1 MDDALPGPRRAA
13 RGTRTPRRRTSVVG
27 VIGEVLI
34 TAGVVVL
41 LYVVW
46 QLWVGD
52 LIYGAERNA
61 EGTELS
67 QEWQAQYEDQNPE
80 AAPAPTDAGTDPEV
94 VPVTAPPPVLAEPA
108 DGQTFAIMR
117 IPRFGADYAVPMAG
131 GVTRARTLD
140 PIGIGHYPGTKMP
153 GEAGNFALAA
163 HRTTWGKPFNRIAD
177 LHVGDAI
184 VVETQAGW
192 YTYRFRT
199 LQYVTPNEVEVLLP
213 VPQQM
218 DVPAGTA
225 YITLTSCS
233 PMYAMTERIVAYGV
247 FESFTPRTASGEEP
261 ASLQAVA

>member
-1 MDDALPGPRRAA
+1 V
-13 RGTRTPRRRTSVVG
+13 SVIG

-34 TAGVVVL
+34 TAGVIVL

-61 EGTELS
+61 EGAELS
-67 QEWQAQYEDQNPE
+67 QEWQQQWNDNPVV
-80 AAPAPTDAGTDPEV
+80 APTPDPTETV
-94 VPVTAPPPVLAEPA
+94 APDPVTAPAPVMAEPG
-108 DGQTFAIMR
+108 DGEKFAVMH
-117 IPRFGADYAVPMAG
+117 IPRFGPDYAVTMAG
-131 GVTRARTLD
+131 GVSRARTLD
-140 PIGIGHYPGTKMP
+140 PIGIGHYPGTRMP

-177 LHVGDAI
+177 LHVGGAI
-184 VVETQAGW
+184 VVETEAGW

-199 LQYVTPNEVEVLLP
+199 LEYVRPDEVEVLLP
-213 VPQQM
+213 VPQAM

-225 YITLTSCS
+225 YITMTSCS

-247 FESFTPRTASGEEP
+247 FESFTPRSAGEP
-261 ASLQAVA
+261 ASLQAVV

>member
-1 MDDALPGPRRAA
+1 VDEAVSDLGRVAH
-13 RGTRTPRRRTSVVG
+13 RGGTPRRRTSSVG

-34 TAGVVVL
+34 TAGVIVL

-67 QEWQAQYEDQNPE
+67 QQWAEQYEQ
-80 AAPAPTDAGTDPEV
+80 APLAE
-94 VPVTAPPPVLAEPA
+94 PVTAPPPILSEPA
-108 DGQTFAIMR
+108 DAQEFAVMR
-117 IPRFGADYAVPMAG
+117 IPRFGEDYAVPMAG

-140 PIGIGHYPGTKMP
+140 TIGIGHYPGTGMP
-153 GEAGNFALAA
+153 GVPGNFALAA
-163 HRTTWGKPFNRIAD
+163 HRTTFGAPFNRIAE
-177 LHVGDAI
+177 LRVGDAI
-184 VVETQAGW
+184 VVETPDGW

-199 LQYVTPNEVEVLLP
+199 LQYVRPDEVEVLLP
-213 VPQQM
+213 VPQAM

-233 PMYAMTERIVAYGV
+233 PKLSMTERIVAYGV
-247 FESFTPRTASGEEP
+247 FESFTPRSAGP
-261 ASLQAVA
+261 LPPSLQEAA

>member
-1 MDDALPGPRRAA
+1 M
-13 RGTRTPRRRTSVVG
+13 RTPRRRTSVVG

-34 TAGVVVL
+34 TAGAIVL

-80 AAPAPTDAGTDPEV
+80 AAPAPTEDALTDPEV
-94 VPVTAPPPVLAEPA
+94 QPVTAAPPVLAQPA
-108 DGQTFAIMR
+108 DAETFAIMR

-153 GEAGNFALAA
+153 GEVGNFALAA

-184 VVETQAGW
+184 VVETKEGW

-199 LQYVTPNEVEVLLP
+199 LEYVTPNEVEVLLP
-213 VPQQM
+213 VPQAM